1 MAQDFSLEG
10 THSFCSFLGCFCH
23 GGRDKRQKSKFNSP
37 LVLLQIIWLKLHLV
51 HEFVDIILAILLHIL
66 WVWNWC
72 KLRISHIR
80 INKVNMGAGG
90 CPKLS
95 ITVIVMLF
103 LRILKIFS
111 FSFLLAALWKKKY
124 IYILVDDL
132 YFRALFLNIEMFGF
146 SYL

>member
-1 MAQDFSLEG
+1 MTQA
-10 THSFCSFLGCFCH
+10 SFGF
-23 GGRDKRQKSKFNSP
+23 
-37 LVLLQIIWLKLHLV
+37 

-72 KLRISHIR
+72 KLGISHIL

-95 ITVIVMLF
+95 ITLIVMLF
-103 LRILKIFS
+103 LRILKISS
-111 FSFLLAALWKKKY
+111 FSFLLAALRKKKY

-132 YFRALFLNIEMFGF
+132 YFRVFFLNIEMFGS
-146 SYL
+146 SYLLSETLFTQISMYFGQTHSIFNTLYMKTENNSRSFQLFVLLS